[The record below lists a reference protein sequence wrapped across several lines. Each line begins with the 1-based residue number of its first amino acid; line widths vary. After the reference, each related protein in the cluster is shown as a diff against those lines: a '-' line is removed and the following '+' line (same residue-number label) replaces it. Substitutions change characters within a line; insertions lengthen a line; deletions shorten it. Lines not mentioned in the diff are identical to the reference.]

1 MGDEADGVPGI
12 QHLAPGFGR
21 KTAVKLLNK
30 HGSLENLLKTAAVR
44 TVGKEYAQDVL
55 VKHADYLR
63 KNYEVLSLKRYQF
76 LQMYKTCKISICSC
90 PYLGNIC
97 LISPL

>member
-30 HGSLENLLKTAAVR
+30 HGSLENLLNTAAVR

-63 KNYEVLSLKRYQF
+63 KNYEVLSLKRYEVF
-76 LQMYKTCKISICSC
+76 KTTCKQNFTFDHIHILAHIYSK
-90 PYLGNIC
+90 
-97 LISPL
+97 

>member
-30 HGSLENLLKTAAVR
+30 HGSLENLLKTAAIR
-44 TVGKEYAQDVL
+44 TVGKEYAQEVL

-63 KNYEVLSLKRYQF
+63 KNYEVLSLRRYEFTDILNAQNF
-76 LQMYKTCKISICSC
+76 HLLISIS
-90 PYLGNIC
+90 Y
-97 LISPL
+97 